1 MVTIHQLFTISRLNF
16 WTRSYY
22 ALTKC
27 RRTYLLYV
35 QTQTQNSVVIRRVT
49 LLKEG

>member
-1 MVTIHQLFTISRLNF
+1 MVMIHQIFTISQLNF

-27 RRTYLLYV
+27 RRTHLLYV
-35 QTQTQNSVVIRRVT
+35 QTQNSVVIRRVT
-49 LLKEG
+49 FRKEG